1 MLLYNIAVTFVNI
14 FWLNLEKN
22 YFIKKQFLLVELLFQ
37 NSSCCFYCFVCL
49 FRIFS
54 TSLSHVWTTA
64 AATAYDRCDTF
75 NKISSV
81 RSCFLSW
88 FTICAWSSLKLNGLV
103 T

>member
-1 MLLYNIAVTFVNI
+1 MDFQFFSILC
-14 FWLNLEKN
+14 LNLLFYYLNSFYKG
-22 YFIKKQFLLVELLFQ
+22 LVHT
-37 NSSCCFYCFVCL
+37 C
-49 FRIFS
+49 RILT
-54 TSLSHVWTTA
+54 TSLCHVWTSA